1 MKTIIFLLF
10 ILTNLFS
17 PVLSFAQNFSV
28 KYQMRTNVK
37 PDATKNMA
45 KFNIPID
52 ITYTCVG
59 NKDSSKTMLANADVA
74 DGDKDDFISANA
86 NINMPD
92 YFVFTGGKSYT
103 VKNKKRKL
111 IPIDSSSVEITKEVK
126 QMQGYTCKK
135 YLLKNPVDNLK
146 SIAWVCK
153 TLPKTIMPG
162 AGMKPLD
169 GAILEFY
176 EASTKM
182 EFKTLSIKKLK

>member
-10 ILTNLFS
+10 VLTNVFS

-28 KYQMRTNVK
+28 EYQMRTNVK
-37 PDATKNMA
+37 TDATINMPE
-45 KFNIPID
+45 FNIPID

-59 NKDSSKTMLANADVA
+59 NKDSSKTILANADVE
-74 DGDKDDFISANA
+74 DGDTNDYISANA
-86 NINMPD
+86 NINMPE
-92 YFVFTGGKSYT
+92 YFVFTRGKSYT
-103 VKNKKRKL
+103 VKNKIRKL
-111 IPIDSSSVEITKEVK
+111 VPLDSSSIEITKEVK
-126 QMQGYTCKK
+126 QIQGYSCIK
-135 YLLKNPVDNLK
+135 YLLKNPTNNLK

-153 TLPKTIMPG
+153 TLPKTIMPA